1 MAFLHE
7 NPDKIELG
15 KSERTVDA
23 QAKLAAFRAKVEKL
37 KHVKYWTNADTLQGR
52 VAMSFASFTKMYPTV
67 GWIRGDVE
75 TAAGALAEINQ
86 LRKQLERAQQQL
98 ASVRS
103 SPPPGTEGLAQG
115 DDRFEIEIVGRT
127 EVRGESGP
135 YGPEYT
141 TWSGP
146 EGINPTW
153 DELFSALGPDS
164 P

>member
-15 KSERTVDA
+15 KSERTEEA

-75 TAAGALAEINQ
+75 TAAGAYAATTNFASSSSRHTSSSTRHDH
-86 LRKQLERAQQQL
+86 LR
-98 ASVRS
+98 
-103 SPPPGTEGLAQG
+103 PGTEGLAQG
-115 DDRFEIEIVGRT
+115 DDRFEILRSKSLEK
-127 EVRGESGP
+127 
-135 YGPEYT
+135 
-141 TWSGP
+141 
-146 EGINPTW
+146 PTV
-153 DELFSALGPDS
+153 SVS
-164 P
+164 V